1 MNVCESGVETGFFFL
16 LYRFHLCYLL
26 SSAIY
31 DASLLAL
38 G

>member
-1 MNVCESGVETGFFFL
+1 MNVCESGVETGFFL

-26 SSAIY
+26 SAAIY